1 MSRSLGSLTLDL
13 IVEFGG
19 FIEGWDKAERETKK
33 RSKALRKEF
42 KELGDDIVKWG
53 SRAVLATTAATAA
66 LIAFTV
72 SASKELGNLSQVANA
87 SVEEFQR
94 YAAGSKQVGVENEK
108 LAGIFQD
115 TNKSIGEFLRT
126 GAGPM
131 KDFFANIAPKIG
143 VTAAEFRNLSGPQAL
158 QLYFNSL
165 DKANLSQ
172 GEMAFYLEKLANGS
186 SKLIPLL
193 KDGGHGFK
201 LFGDEAQKAGGILS
215 TKTLDAADRMSAIFL
230 IAENS
235 AKGFKNQLAE
245 GLLPTVRDLSGL
257 FIGLSENQ
265 SIASA
270 TADGLATSM
279 KAVAAVLVGTVA
291 AVDLAGKSVGALA
304 ASLVSKSN
312 VESAVSGLSESFEQY
327 ATLLNGIWDAGKGK
341 DGEMNQR
348 VETLAEMF
356 KKLREESGS
365 IAGGEE
371 VNAALQQDV
380 DKRLEILRQ
389 ASMSELQILEQKRNQ
404 EFDFLLETFDQKTA
418 MFESQRQSGL
428 ELTSEQLAQEQALMD
443 EYRALDLASQQR
455 YEKSKTEI
463 QKRETDARRSTLMT
477 ALGTISTLMNS
488 ENKKLFEVGKLAA
501 IANATVA
508 MFEGVGQALR
518 LPWPLNMVIAP
529 LVGIAGLANIQ
540 NIRKTQFGGGSAGV
554 SNTQAI
560 NAKATPVIPPGTASQ
575 TMTNDANQAAQRQ
588 VNITVSGPV
597 DRQYLREA
605 LLPVLQEEVNEND
618 VTFISASSAQARE
631 LRRAP

>member
-33 RSKALRKEF
+33 RSKQLRKEF

-66 LIAFTV
+66 LIAHTV
-72 SASKELGNLSQVANA
+72 SASRELGNLSQVANA
-87 SVEEFQR
+87 SIEEFQR
-94 YAAGSKQVGVENEK
+94 YAAGSKQVGVEQEK
-108 LAGIFQD
+108 LADIFQG

-131 KDFFANIAPKIG
+131 KDFFEKIAPKIG

-165 DKANLSQ
+165 ERANLSQ
-172 GEMAFYLEKLANGS
+172 GEMAFYLEKLANSS

-193 KDGGHGFK
+193 KNGGQGFK

-215 TKTLDAADRMSAIFL
+215 TKTLNAADKISAVFL

-245 GLLPTVRDLSGL
+245 GLLPTVRDLTGL
-257 FIGLSENQ
+257 FVGLSENQ
-265 SIASA
+265 LVASA
-270 TADGLATSM
+270 TADVLAESM
-279 KAVAAVLVGTVA
+279 KATAAVLVGAVA
-291 AVDLAGKSVGALA
+291 AFDLTGKSVAALM
-304 ASLVSKSN
+304 ASLTSKSGM
-312 VESAVSGLSESFEQY
+312 EASLSSLSESFNQY

-341 DGEMNQR
+341 EGEMNQR
-348 VETLAEMF
+348 VEALADMF
-356 KKLREESGS
+356 KKLREDAGS
-365 IAGGEE
+365 IVGGSE

-404 EFDFLLETFDQKTA
+404 EFAFLLETYDAKTA
-418 MFESQRQSGL
+418 QFEFQRQKGI
-428 ELTSEQLAQEQALMD
+428 ELTAEQLEQERVLME
-443 EYRALDLASQQR
+443 EYRSLDLASQER
-455 YEKSKTEI
+455 YEKAKAAL
-463 QKRETDARRSTLMT
+463 QQREADSRRAILVT

-488 ENKKLFEVGKLAA
+488 ENKKMFEVGKIAA
-501 IANATVA
+501 IANATIA

-529 LVGIAGLANIQ
+529 LVGLAGMANIQ
-540 NIRKTQFGGGSAGV
+540 SIKKTQFGGGSAGV

-560 NAKATPVIPPGTASQ
+560 NARATPVIPPGSASQ
-575 TMTNDANQAAQRQ
+575 ANTLDAQGGAQRQ
-588 VNITVSGPV
+588 VNITISGPV
-597 DRQYLREA
+597 DRQYLRDA

-618 VTFISASSAQARE
+618 VTFISANSAQARE
-631 LRRAP
+631 LRRA